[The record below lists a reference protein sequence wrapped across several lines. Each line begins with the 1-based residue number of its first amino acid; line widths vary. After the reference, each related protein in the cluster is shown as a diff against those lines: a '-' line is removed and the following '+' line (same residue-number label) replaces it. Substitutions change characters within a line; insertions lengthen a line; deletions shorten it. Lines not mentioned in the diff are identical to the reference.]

1 MKSVTEMTVAELEE
15 LVAAMPRQRRQALDR
30 VEDAMGS
37 EFAITDLIAEF
48 WGIRRAREAILAK
61 LNQCFP
67 SDDNTDLANDIMFV
81 LEGIYYVLPGEDDL
95 DEYTRS
101 TLYTTIARAAVK
113 AAQER
118 PGEWVAPFEDFD
130 WDQVIYDSE
139 ADIFTVGFNGD
150 YEDMTDPEDAVRAL
164 VGGWKNSADADV
176 VDGTRTQ
183 REIDAT
189 LRAKAREMSGIIA

>member
-81 LEGIYYVLPGEDDL
+81 LEGIYYVLPDEDDL
-95 DEYTRS
+95 DE
-101 TLYTTIARAAVK
+101 
-113 AAQER
+113 
-118 PGEWVAPFEDFD
+118 
-130 WDQVIYDSE
+130 
-139 ADIFTVGFNGD
+139 
-150 YEDMTDPEDAVRAL
+150 
-164 VGGWKNSADADV
+164 
-176 VDGTRTQ
+176 
-183 REIDAT
+183 
-189 LRAKAREMSGIIA
+189 